1 MRLARKKS
9 LLRLLPLAAVSSIMF
24 VSASSASATLVT
36 VTLDENGNGFLSPN
50 NLTLQGVLGADPNP
64 GGLASV
70 LTYTLPINFV
80 TGDVLIKDPVTLAL
94 SDVLRFSPGKIY
106 VYSDNSG
113 GGSSLADVGFP
124 SSFFVN
130 NVSIPEGATGV
141 SYSPTA
147 GQPGYIN
154 SDFTPTYN
162 FTSDSAPEPSSVLMF
177 FSGAVGLGLR
187 RFRRS

>member
-1 MRLARKKS
+1 MRLARKKT

-24 VSASSASATLVT
+24 VSASSAFATLVT

-50 NLTLQGVLGADPNP
+50 NLTLQGVLGADPNA

-80 TGDVLIKDPVTLAL
+80 AGDVLIKDPVTLAL
-94 SDVLRFSPGKIY
+94 SDVLRFTPGKIY

-113 GGSSLADVGFP
+113 GASSLADVGFP
-124 SSFFVN
+124 SSFFAN
-130 NVSIPEGATGV
+130 NVSITEGATGV
-141 SYSPTA
+141 SYSPTV

-154 SDFTPTYN
+154 TDFTPTFA
-162 FTSDSAPEPSSVLMF
+162 FTSDNTPEPSSVLMF
-177 FSGAVGLGLR
+177 FSGAVGLGLW